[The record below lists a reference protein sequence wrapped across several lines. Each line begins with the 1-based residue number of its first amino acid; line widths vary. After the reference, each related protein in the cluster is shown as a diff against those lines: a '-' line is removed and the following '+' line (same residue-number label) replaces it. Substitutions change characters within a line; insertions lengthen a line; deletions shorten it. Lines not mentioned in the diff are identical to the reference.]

1 MDDKDLHQYS
11 DCMLNCDKTVHQQ
24 GTTATRMRKKTV
36 LGGEEQATQ
45 VSLTDRRLSA
55 ALVFSPFCSNSFG
68 RWIETTYEIVLCR
81 EFWKSKLVSRNIR

>member
-24 GTTATRMRKKTV
+24 GTTAIRIRKKTV

-45 VSLTDRRLSA
+45 VSLSDRRLLA
-55 ALVFSPFCSNSFG
+55 VLVFSPFCSNSFG
-68 RWIETTYEIVLCR
+68 RQIETTCEIEL
-81 EFWKSKLVSRNIR
+81 S